1 MHAYIIIQR
10 STYNRRLLMS
20 LCHPRNGLRA
30 LQYLSQPVLGAGNKP
45 RKSSGSDKA
54 HKYMTEDSAFTESLL
69 SVIRLQRHI
78 GTGSS
83 YQLKSLQSSTRF
95 LDLCS
100 VTVVHRFSSP
110 Q

>member
-1 MHAYIIIQR
+1 
-10 STYNRRLLMS
+10 MS

-30 LQYLSQPVLGAGNKP
+30 LQYLSQPVLGAGKKLG
-45 RKSSGSDKA
+45 KSSGSDKA

-78 GTGSS
+78 GAGSS
-83 YQLKSLQSSTRF
+83 YQLKSLQFSIRF
-95 LDLCS
+95 LDLCT
-100 VTVVHRFSSP
+100 VTVVHRLSSP